1 MDPQVPPAPV
11 DPALQPAVPR
21 TPAWPRAPRSLEPSR
36 GAAWWSEGW
45 RIFAAAPLLWV
56 GLTIVLVVIM
66 LALGFVPVLGTIVQ
80 TLLWPVL
87 FGGLLLGC
95 HAMAQGRPLEFR
107 HLFAGFEGGRLRP
120 LLILG
125 AIAFAVGA
133 VIAVAIMILLFG
145 AIGFS
150 GIVGLLSGDTYTGM
164 MSAMAG
170 MGIGT
175 FVAIPIV
182 IALYGLFLLAYWF
195 APALVVLNRAD
206 PIAAMK
212 ASWDASWKNIG
223 ALFFCGLIFIGLAI
237 VASIPV
243 ALGWL
248 ILMPMSVGAGYASWR
263 EVFGE

>member
-1 MDPQVPPAPV
+1 MDPEVPPAPAA
-11 DPALQPAVPR
+11 PAASRPVSPAPG
-21 TPAWPRAPRSLEPSR
+21 WPRAPRTLEASR

-56 GLTIVLVVIM
+56 GLTIVLVLIM
-66 LALGFVPVLGTIVQ
+66 IALNFVPFLGTIAQ

-87 FGGLLLGC
+87 FGGLMIGC

-107 HLFAGFEGGRLRP
+107 HLFAGFEGGRLGP

-150 GIVGLLSGDTYTGM
+150 GIVGLVSGDPYAAMT
-164 MSAMAG
+164 SAMAG

-175 FVAIPIV
+175 LLAIPIV
-182 IALYGLFLLAYWF
+182 IGLYGLFLLAYWF
-195 APALVVLNRAD
+195 APGLIVLNRAE
-206 PIAAMK
+206 PVAAMK

-223 ALFFCGLIFIGLAI
+223 ALFFCGLVFIGLAI
-237 VASIPV
+237 VASIPFG
-243 ALGWL
+243 LGWL
-248 ILMPMSVGAGYASWR
+248 VLVPVSVGAGYASWR